1 MAETAEPVDGGHGTG
16 CPRRE
21 MHVLARPDRDDHR
34 PARRARPGAPAEH
47 GLTLAEYEV
56 LAIISDAGDD
66 GLRMQ
71 ELAETLHLS
80 PSGVTRRVD
89 GMVRQGL
96 VVRRQCSD
104 DRRGSYAMLT
114 DDGWNR
120 LREAAPT
127 HVRGVRTHFVDR
139 LSERQL
145 ANVAERVV
153 VGVDRS
159 RGRRGR
165 LRRGVVATTLTRR
178 VDFSGARGRCRATNR
193 RTRAARAVRG

>member
-1 MAETAEPVDGGHGTG
+1 MAETAEPVEAATG
-16 CPRRE
+16 WLSETEMQSWRALIQTTTGLLAVLDRE
-21 MHVLARPDRDDHR
+21 LQREHR
-34 PARRARPGAPAEH
+34 
-47 GLTLAEYEV
+47 LTLAEYEV

-96 VVRRQCSD
+96 VVRRQCSE
-104 DRRGSYAMLT
+104 DRRRSYAMLT
-114 DDGWNR
+114 EDGWNR

-127 HVRGVRTHFVDR
+127 HVRGVRTHFVNR

-145 ANVAERVV
+145 ANVANALSSVSIDLE
-153 VGVDRS
+153 
-159 RGRRGR
+159 
-165 LRRGVVATTLTRR
+165 
-178 VDFSGARGRCRATNR
+178 
-193 RTRAARAVRG
+193 AAAGGCDET